1 MSASSLRCSRSARAR
16 SRSSALVP
24 QLEAAPT
31 PSESPSAEAERVL
44 YFALVGA
51 IEAGLVRTAED
62 ALTVLRQASQPL
74 EPMGAEWLQRQELQE
89 RMQQHGLTEE

>member
-1 MSASSLRCSRSARAR
+1 MSAEPATQAHAMVERLFALLHDCR
-16 SRSSALVP
+16 ALVP

-31 PSESPSAEAERVL
+31 PSESPSAQAERLL

-51 IEAGLVRTAED
+51 LEAGLVRTAED

-74 EPMGAEWLQRQELQE
+74 GPMGAEWMQRQERRLDKP
-89 RMQQHGLTEE
+89 